1 MKVSMPR
8 WIGLC
13 LLVSASLSLNAP
25 AVRAEDRRADD
36 NDGLSV
42 TVAFGSGLNTPGSA
56 NQHVLPPEIKVRPDG
71 VVHFLVSGFH
81 MVVVY
86 KPGTDPEHIII
97 PASGTFILDPTK
109 TPPTEVF
116 YFGINPQGGPLGTPA
131 TTNPLNGSNRQ
142 ESVSFSEPGTYLVI
156 CNVRQHFLNGMFG
169 FVRVV
174 GPDEDLADDHSHHS
188 HH

>member
-8 WIGLC
+8 WIGLG
-13 LLVSASLSLNAP
+13 LFVFASLGISICSL
-25 AVRAEDRRADD
+25 RAEETGAQG

-42 TVAFGSGLNTPGSA
+42 TVAFGSGLNTLGAA
-56 NQHVLPPEIKVRPDG
+56 NHHVLPPEIKVRQDG

-81 MVVVY
+81 MAVVY
-86 KPGTDPEHIII
+86 KPGTEPEDIGH
-97 PASGTFILDPTK
+97 AYGTFILDPTK
-109 TPPTEVF
+109 TSPAKVF

-156 CNVRQHFLNGMFG
+156 VTSRQHFLDGMFS

-174 GPDEDLADDHSHHS
+174 GPDEDLTDDHSHHS

>member
-1 MKVSMPR
+1 
-8 WIGLC
+8 
-13 LLVSASLSLNAP
+13 
-25 AVRAEDRRADD
+25 
-36 NDGLSV
+36 
-42 TVAFGSGLNTPGSA
+42 
-56 NQHVLPPEIKVRPDG
+56 LPPEIKVRQDG

-86 KPGTDPEHIII
+86 KPGTEPEDII
-97 PASGTFILDPTK
+97 PGSGTFILDPTK
-109 TPPTEVF
+109 TPPKEVF

-131 TTNPLNGSNRQ
+131 TTNPLNGSNRP

-169 FVRVV
+169 FVKVV
-174 GPDEDLADDHSHHS
+174 GPDEDLTDDHSHHS